1 MWQYKHRGESSWK
14 NYDKQSN
21 EDMEEAFCD
30 PSKTRSGHTDDKQ
43 LEVSFLQLPEIHR
56 IHFTNSS
63 SMLYRR
69 LSTKSSVAD
78 NNNQKTGGTQWQWY
92 YEEEKNIWKEY
103 NLGVGIFLFTYLVS
117 SMKRKVVFQ
126 FAMLH

>member
-1 MWQYKHRGESSWK
+1 M
-14 NYDKQSN
+14 
-21 EDMEEAFCD
+21 
-30 PSKTRSGHTDDKQ
+30 
-43 LEVSFLQLPEIHR
+43 SFLQLPEIHR
-56 IHFTNSS
+56 IHFTNGS